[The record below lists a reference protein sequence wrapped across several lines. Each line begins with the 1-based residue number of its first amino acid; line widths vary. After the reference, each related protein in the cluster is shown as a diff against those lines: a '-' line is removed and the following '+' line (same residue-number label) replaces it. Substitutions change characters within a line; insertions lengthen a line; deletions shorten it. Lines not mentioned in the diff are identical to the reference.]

1 MSSKS
6 KTQKS
11 LEKRQKNRQK
21 KKQGKPF
28 ASIALKSNGGLL
40 NVLRTPA
47 RISIAASISQ
57 VENPT
62 MTEFK
67 AIWDTGATHTAIS
80 NQVASQCNLQPVSRV
95 KVSTASGNHVTNVYF
110 VDVVLL
116 NEVIFRD
123 VRVTEAILADG
134 IDVLVGMDII
144 NQGDFAVTNKDK
156 STMMSFRV
164 PPGKHIDFNKK

>member
-1 MSSKS
+1 
-6 KTQKS
+6 
-11 LEKRQKNRQK
+11 
-21 KKQGKPF
+21 
-28 ASIALKSNGGLL
+28 
-40 NVLRTPA
+40 
-47 RISIAASISQ
+47 
-57 VENPT
+57 

-80 NQVASQCNLQPVSRV
+80 SQVASQCNLQPVSRV

-123 VRVTEAILADG
+123 VRVTEAILADD

-144 NQGDFAVTNKDK
+144 NQGDFAVTNRDK
-156 STMMSFRV
+156 RTMMSFRV
-164 PPGKHIDFNKK
+164 PPGKHIDFSKD